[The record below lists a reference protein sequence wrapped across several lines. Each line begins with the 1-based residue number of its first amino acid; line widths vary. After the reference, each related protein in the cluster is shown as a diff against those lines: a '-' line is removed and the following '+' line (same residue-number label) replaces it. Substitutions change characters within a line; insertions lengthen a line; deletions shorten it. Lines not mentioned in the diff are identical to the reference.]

1 MPKLPSDGK
10 RQCSVMFVAA
20 EQFIPPRSGD
30 GGQNKICFIPS
41 TDLGL
46 QPSASVFFAIAIRP
60 PMVTLNTQQDKKSHI
75 IIESVALFFIL
86 QGVP

>member
-20 EQFIPPRSGD
+20 QQFIPPRSGD
-30 GGQNKICFIPS
+30 GGQNKICFVPS
-41 TDLGL
+41 TDLG
-46 QPSASVFFAIAIRP
+46 QKPSVSVFFAIRP